1 MIGRAAKTADCQ
13 AQIREGNRL
22 RDSRQYAAAAEAYAA
37 ALTLAPER
45 TDIRVQYANMLKDA
59 GRPAEAEAVYRQALT
74 EAPADSDTHLQ
85 LGHALK
91 LQGRHKEAVAAY
103 RRAATLRPDNT
114 EALRELFFAGSFD
127 DQHQLFERRLA
138 AGGIEAIMA
147 LGEEIARLQEALRR
161 FADKLPEVQAEAA
174 VPLAGYDRF
183 RRLYDVPPAPA
194 PLRPCRVAILLS
206 AHEAAL
212 DRIYTQ
218 LAAVQAQSHAEWR
231 LYVIGSDPE
240 SRRVVERAAAADP
253 RISWAEMA
261 SNETVAAAER
271 RVALLRDE
279 DWLLFLAEGAELHRR
294 ALEWL
299 AAVATRCAAKAYVT
313 DAETVSVCDASAVR
327 SAPLLRHVVDFD
339 TLLETNPFGETVAIE
354 RAAYAE
360 VAAQLV
366 TGSVASARASLLL
379 NLADGAG
386 VGHIPLPLV
395 ASNVEAPAESPPGAH
410 QAAVWAYVMAIGEK
424 RPIIIEPPDSPA
436 ISLAI
441 RWRPRE
447 PAEPL
452 VVIIPTRDNGS
463 DLGNF
468 VTSLRQHAER
478 PDALHVLII
487 DNGSRDRD
495 TLRILDTLAAEPWA
509 RVERMDEPF
518 NWSRLNNRA
527 IELSEEPLVV
537 FANDDMLMLTDTW
550 DRQLRGLLSR
560 PEVGAVGTRLL
571 YPDGTVQH
579 AGILFDW
586 QGLAIHDGLYE
597 PQTEAG
603 PGRRWHVTRAV
614 SAVDGAFLAIRRDT
628 FLAHGGFDAAGLPIA
643 HSDIDLALKLRMS
656 GLKSLWTPHVTLR
669 HFESKTRGL
678 DHLDP
683 EKAARNRAERKLL
696 IERWGAALTAEPS
709 LNPMWH
715 QATLPFRLLSMPSE
729 ARLWRHIRL
738 CASPI
743 PWIPDRGDMP
753 SDAVQPSASSR

>member
-1 MIGRAAKTADCQ
+1 VIGRAAKTADCQ
-13 AQIREGNRL
+13 AQIREGDRL
-22 RDSRQYAAAAEAYAA
+22 RDGRQYAAAAEAYAA

-59 GRPAEAEAVYRQALT
+59 GRPAEAEAVYREALA
-74 EAPADSDTHLQ
+74 EAPADSDIHLQ
-85 LGHALK
+85 FGHALK
-91 LQGRHKEAVAAY
+91 LQGRHNEAVAAY
-103 RRAATLRPDNT
+103 RQAAALRPDNT

-138 AGGIEAIMA
+138 AGGIESIMA
-147 LGEEIARLQEALRR
+147 LGEEIARLQDALRR
-161 FADKLPEVQAEAA
+161 LADKLPHVQAEAA

-194 PLRPCRVAILLS
+194 PLRPCRFAIILP
-206 AHEAAL
+206 AQQAAL

-218 LAAVQAQSHAEWR
+218 LAAVQAQSRADWR
-231 LYVIGSDPE
+231 LYVVGMGPE
-240 SRRVVERAAAADP
+240 ARRAVERAAAADP
-253 RISWAEMA
+253 RISWAEIA

-271 RVALLRDE
+271 RIAFSRDE

-294 ALEWL
+294 ALEWM
-299 AAVATRCAAKAYVT
+299 AAVVTRCAAKAYVT
-313 DAETVSVCDASAVR
+313 DAETVSASDASTVR
-327 SAPLLRHVVDFD
+327 SAPLLRQLVDFD
-339 TLLETNPFGETVAIE
+339 TLLETNPFGETVAVE
-354 RAAYAE
+354 RAAYTEIAG
-360 VAAQLV
+360 QLV
-366 TGSVASARASLLL
+366 TGSVSSARASLLL
-379 NLADGAG
+379 NLAATAG

-395 ASNVEAPAESPPGAH
+395 AGNAETGVEPPPGAH
-410 QAAVWAYVMAIGEK
+410 QAAVWAYVMAAGEK
-424 RPIIIEPPDSPA
+424 RPIIVEPPDSAA

-441 RWRPRE
+441 RWRPRD

-452 VVIIPTRDNGS
+452 IVMIPTRDNGS

-468 VTSLRQHAER
+468 VASLRDHAER
-478 PDALHVLII
+478 PDALHFLVI

-495 TLRILDTLAAEPWA
+495 TLRILNSLSAEPWA

-527 IELSEEPLVV
+527 VELSGEPLIV
-537 FANDDMLMLTDTW
+537 FANDDMVMLSDAW

-571 YPDGTVQH
+571 YPGGTVQH

-614 SAVDGAFLAIRRDT
+614 SAVDGAFLAIRRET
-628 FLAHGGFDAAGLPIA
+628 FLTHGGFDAAGLPIA
-643 HSDIDLALKLRMS
+643 HSDIDLALKLRSS
-656 GLKSLWTPHVTLR
+656 GLKILWTPHVTLR

-683 EKAARNRAERKLL
+683 EKAARNRAERRVLA
-696 IERWGAALTAEPS
+696 ERWGAALTAEPS
-709 LNPMWH
+709 LNPFWH
-715 QATLPFRLLSMPSE
+715 QATLPFRLLSMPSD

-738 CASPI
+738 CASPN
-743 PWIPDRGDMP
+743 PWLPDRGDNP
-753 SDAVQPSASSR
+753 SDAVQPSAPSR